1 MALALLTR
9 ASRWTLFQR
18 THPPNRK
25 LLTALSEMAPELR
38 KRSRA
43 DDAAEKPNVKNK
55 YQLTRR
61 VVAQHSAPNDAWV
74 VVRGVVYDITP
85 FLSSHP
91 GGADVIYE
99 VLGGDA
105 SAAMDGGS
113 HSHSA
118 YAYKLLEKY
127 RIGELVD
134 SEKDETKISTT
145 NTTEEEI
152 YQVDWSKPI
161 LPQIGEMGSAYDAW
175 IHSFPTTDH
184 TVKMFQNDIVESL
197 TKCAWYVPLLFW
209 TPIIVYEVF
218 RYINLMGGVEN
229 IPPLT
234 TLVASVVGGV
244 SWLFFEYAL
253 HRYIFHIPT
262 SSYTGNIIHFLIHG
276 HHHITPMDFD
286 RLVFPPVPAMIL
298 AAPFYFGA
306 PRLLGDT
313 LGYPWMIGFVIGY
326 LVYDMTHF
334 FIHHHV
340 PKNSFMRAQKRRHVF
355 HHYFDPDVNF
365 GISNPLF
372 DYVFRTVKEP
382 ASS

>member
-1 MALALLTR
+1 
-9 ASRWTLFQR
+9 
-18 THPPNRK
+18 
-25 LLTALSEMAPELR
+25 MAPELR
-38 KRSRA
+38 NRSRNN
-43 DDAAEKPNVKNK
+43 AAPAPNNGKNK

-61 VVAQHSAPNDAWV
+61 VVSQHSAPNDAWV

-91 GGADVIYE
+91 GGSDVLLD

-113 HSHSA
+113 HAHSA
-118 YAYKLLEKY
+118 YAYKMLEKY
-127 RIGELVD
+127 RIGELVGH
-134 SEKDETKISTT
+134 ERDETSTA
-145 NTTEEEI
+145 TTTDEEI

-161 LPQIGEMGSAYDAW
+161 LPQIGEMGASYEAW

-209 TPIIVYEVF
+209 IPVILYELR
-218 RYINLMGGVEN
+218 RYTLLMGGVDN
-229 IPPLT
+229 IPLLP
-234 TLVASVVGGV
+234 TLAAATVGMI
-244 SWLFFEYAL
+244 SWLFFEYTL
-253 HRYIFHIPT
+253 HRYVFHIPT

-286 RLVFPPVPAMIL
+286 RLVFPPVPAMML

-306 PRLLGDT
+306 PRLLGVT
-313 LGYPWMIGFVIGY
+313 LGYPWLIGFCVGY

-340 PKNSFMRAQKRRHVF
+340 PRNAFMRAQKRRHVF
-355 HHYFDPDVNF
+355 HHYFDPAVNF